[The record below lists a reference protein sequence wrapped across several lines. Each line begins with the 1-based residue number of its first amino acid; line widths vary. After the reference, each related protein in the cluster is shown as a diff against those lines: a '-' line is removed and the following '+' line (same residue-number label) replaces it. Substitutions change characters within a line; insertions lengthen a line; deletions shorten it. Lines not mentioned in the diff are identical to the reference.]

1 MLNLLLRGGR
11 TRGAILMLW
20 HAECITIYNNKFY
33 VNFEI
38 QVSLRR
44 KRCDAEKFPGHWW
57 AECVRDHAATAH
69 LWIVSVLVYDL
80 APCANNLYM
89 LWIYCNYIQLTYLE
103 VDYILPWLLY
113 EFIYQLHLHSVV
125 CTYYNC
131 RPLTLST
138 IDYMHCAL
146 LLMHYSGPQVK
157 FPVLELIEPYWD
169 EADLVHSTMLYIRRS
184 KIFSSCRYRPLTRST
199 RYIGIYQSL
208 GN

>member
-1 MLNLLLRGGR
+1 M
-11 TRGAILMLW
+11 LMLW
-20 HAECITIYNNKFY
+20 HAEYITIYNNKFY

-57 AECVRDHAATAH
+57 AGCVRDHAAAAH

-89 LWIYCNYIQLTYLE
+89 LWIYCRVITFSSPILKSITFCRDYCMNLYINYIL
-103 VDYILPWLLY
+103 V
-113 EFIYQLHLHSVV
+113 HLHSVV
-125 CTYYNC
+125 CNYYNC
-131 RPLTLST
+131 RPLTLSA
-138 IDYMHCAL
+138 IDYMHRAL
-146 LLMHYSGPQVK
+146 LLMHYSSPQVK

-184 KIFSSCRYRPLTRST
+184 KIFSSCRFRPLTRST